1 MKIRKLNISS
11 INGFRIGNATDKTRG
26 TGCTVIIC
34 EKGAVG
40 GVDVR
45 GGGPATIE
53 TDLLRSENT
62 VSEVNA
68 VVLSGGSSFGLEAT
82 SGVKRALAD
91 KGVGFRQWDMN
102 IPIVCGASLFD
113 LGAGDSKAF
122 PDVRMGV
129 QAVRNAYGGVFKTG
143 NEGAGTGAS
152 VGKFHGMERAMKT
165 GLGAFACGDDFIQV
179 GAVVA
184 VNAMGD
190 VYSGAGN
197 IIAGLRTKDGGS
209 IYGTIRALKGMVH
222 EYSDSSDHS
231 AAGMMSFA
239 PPKEE
244 KLSEKDR
251 KAMLAQAMEQEF
263 RRTTQFR
270 KEEVEKLF
278 AEMEKEEKK
287 KKEAEKKKKQEAA
300 KKKLDA
306 EKKKKAEAEKKRKAA
321 EAKKREEER
330 RIAEAEK
337 KRFEEEQ
344 ARIAEER
351 KQREEEERRKIEE
364 EQKRLEAEAQK
375 KIEEERKKKEKE
387 TEDFYLSMLDDLNTY
402 NAAEETADAVISAD
416 PAELTDEAAL
426 SPEDEYLELAV
437 ADDEITDEA
446 AGEEAAEED
455 AEDAS
460 EEINEETADA
470 AEQDHDKPEET
481 AAEDEKA
488 EAAPAEETVESVAV
502 EEAAET
508 AETADEEA
516 SDDEEDTA
524 AGKVIEE
531 LGNGRDEPVLDPVKE
546 KLETAEPVK
555 NDAPVVEV
563 EDPVKVHDAHAAE
576 NTAVELE
583 KLFADAD
590 VSIDEPPTEAAES
603 EYVDDDKMGYDIPFN
618 TTIGCLITNAKLTK
632 SQANK
637 LAAIL
642 HDAYARAIKPVHST
656 LDGDTIFVLSTCQQE
671 VNFDAFAALAT
682 DVMQYAIID
691 GANSAKGAYG
701 LPAAKDMK

>member
-1 MKIRKLNISS
+1 MKIKKLSISS
-11 INGFRIGNATDKTRG
+11 IKGFRIGNATDKVKG

-45 GGGPATIE
+45 GGGPTTRE

-62 VSEVNA
+62 VNEVHA
-68 VVLSGGSSFGLEAT
+68 VVLSGGSAFGLESA
-82 SGVKRALAD
+82 SGVMRALAA

-113 LGAGDSKAF
+113 LGAGDRKAF
-122 PDVRMGV
+122 PDVKMGEK
-129 QAVRNAYGGVFKTG
+129 AVNNAYGGVFKTG

-165 GLGAFACGDDFIQV
+165 GLGAYACGDDFIQV

-222 EYSDSSDHS
+222 EYSDSSDPS
-231 AAGMMSFA
+231 AAGVMSFT
-239 PPKEE
+239 PPKGE
-244 KLSEKDR
+244 KIPEKDR
-251 KAMLAQAMEQEF
+251 KAMLAEAMEQEF

-287 KKEAEKKKKQEAA
+287 KKEAKKKIE
-300 KKKLDA
+300 A
-306 EKKKKAEAEKKRKAA
+306 EKKKKAEAEKKRKAEA
-321 EAKKREEER
+321 EKKRK
-330 RIAEAEK
+330 AEAEK
-337 KRFEEEQ
+337 KRQLEEARKKEEEKKKIEEEKKRFEAEQ
-344 ARIAEER
+344 RRLAEEKR
-351 KQREEEERRKIEE
+351 RLEEEERRRLEE
-364 EQKRLEAEAQK
+364 EKKRLEAEELK
-375 KIEEERKKKEKE
+375 RLEEEKKKAEKE
-387 TEDFYLSMLDDLNTY
+387 TEEFYLSMLDSLTSRT
-402 NAAEETADAVISAD
+402 AAEDTAEPVISEE
-416 PAELTDEAAL
+416 PEGAEEDTWT
-426 SPEDEYLELAV
+426 SPEDEYMEAEEPADEV
-437 ADDEITDEA
+437 AEA
-446 AGEEAAEED
+446 AAEE
-455 AEDAS
+455 AV
-460 EEINEETADA
+460 EESA
-470 AEQDHDKPEET
+470 AEVPADKT
-481 AAEDEKA
+481 AAE
-488 EAAPAEETVESVAV
+488 ET
-502 EEAAET
+502 
-508 AETADEEA
+508 
-516 SDDEEDTA
+516 
-524 AGKVIEE
+524 IEE
-531 LGNGRDEPVLDPVKE
+531 LGNGHDEPVLTPVKE
-546 KLETAEPVK
+546 NLEPDKPVP
-555 NDAPVVEV
+555 DDDPVMEI

-576 NTAVELE
+576 DTALEIE

-590 VSIDEPPTEAAES
+590 VSIDEPPTGS
-603 EYVDDDKMGYDIPFN
+603 DDDKMGYDIPFN

-632 SQANK
+632 AQANK
-637 LAAIL
+637 LASIL

-656 LDGDTIFVLSTCQQE
+656 LDGDTVFVLSSGQQE

-691 GANSAKGAYG
+691 GATSAKGAYG
-701 LPAAKDMK
+701 LPSANDMK